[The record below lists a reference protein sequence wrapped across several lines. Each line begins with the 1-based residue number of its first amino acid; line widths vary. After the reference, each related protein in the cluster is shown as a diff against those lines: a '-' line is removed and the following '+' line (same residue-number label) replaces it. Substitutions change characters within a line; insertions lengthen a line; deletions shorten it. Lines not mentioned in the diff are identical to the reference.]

1 MSAYTGKTTKDWT
14 IHDFI
19 EEMIYIA
26 EMIEI
31 PGMEARMIQIK
42 QVIIERFDLDQ
53 RESAGLLF

>member
-1 MSAYTGKTTKDWT
+1 MSAYTGKVTKDWT

-31 PGMEARMIQIK
+31 PGMEARMSQIK
-42 QVIIERFDLDQ
+42 QVIIERFDPDQ

>member
-1 MSAYTGKTTKDWT
+1 MSAYTGKVTKDWT

-26 EMIEI
+26 EMIEV
-31 PGMEARMIQIK
+31 PGMDARMTSIK
-42 QVIIERFDLDQ
+42 EVVIERFDQEQ

>member
-1 MSAYTGKTTKDWT
+1 MSAYTGKVTKDWT

-26 EMIEI
+26 EMIEV
-31 PGMEARMIQIK
+31 PGMDARMASIK
-42 QVIIERFDLDQ
+42 EVVIERFDQEQ